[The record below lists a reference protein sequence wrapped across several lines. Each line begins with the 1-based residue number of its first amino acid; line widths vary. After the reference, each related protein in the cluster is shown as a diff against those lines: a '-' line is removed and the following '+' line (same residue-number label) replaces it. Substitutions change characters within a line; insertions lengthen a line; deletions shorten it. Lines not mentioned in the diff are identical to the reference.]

1 MQAVIFIKY
10 NFQLLLKTLR
20 GSDPSQYNGSGFKT
34 LRNMKNT
41 S

>member
-20 GSDPSQYNGSGFKT
+20 GPDPSQCNGSGFKT